1 MKSVPYIDFEVFKKE
16 SSKVKTPDLD
26 WVKSGWWKWKVGV
39 ITKVADH
46 YQNVND
52 IFKIVIMKSE
62 GVDFFGRGK
71 KVLPRSRKR
80 FDVVLESVGVIEK
93 NSGLGKKYHLDLEIK
108 KVHALDIQKISP
120 LSFKKQ
126 QNPHFHP

>member
-1 MKSVPYIDFEVFKKE
+1 M
-16 SSKVKTPDLD
+16 
-26 WVKSGWWKWKVGV
+26 

-93 NSGLGKKYHLDLEIK
+93 ISGLIR
-108 KVHALDIQKISP
+108 Q
-120 LSFKKQ
+120 
-126 QNPHFHP
+126 